1 MLRLFRITDAFNV
14 NKRQLAVRLSTTI
27 SALGVWEGNGAWS
40 SPGRA
45 GVTAS
50 PCDRAAVWGIG
61 ANPACSDVPAY
72 GPGSGAGGRGGRGGG
87 GGLGLGLGT
96 SAALVVTRCIATSGW
111 KA

>member
-45 GVTAS
+45 GVTVPRSGVSALT
-50 PCDRAAVWGIG
+50 PLARTYLLMAQVAVLAAV
-61 ANPACSDVPAY
+61 
-72 GPGSGAGGRGGRGGG
+72 
-87 GGLGLGLGT
+87 
-96 SAALVVTRCIATSGW
+96 AAAVAVVA
-111 KA
+111 